1 MPYSNIS
8 GATCDGFLSKDPA
21 AQRIVT
27 LSDLRYVFV
36 VMASGLFAGS
46 ITLLI
51 EKLWKTHLKRTQENN
66 ATKKNQNFK
75 FSKF

>member
-1 MPYSNIS
+1 MV
-8 GATCDGFLSKDPA
+8 FLSKDPA

-36 VMASGLFAGS
+36 VMASGLFAAS

-51 EKLWKTHLKRTQENN
+51 EKLWKTYILQIKKKNN
-66 ATKKNQNFK
+66 ATKKNQKLK
-75 FSKF
+75 FLMF